1 MKNKTETKLKK
12 ALFFKEYSHLLKHLA
27 QISEEDLKNNQLP
40 EPLKHAYAYLAR
52 REIGANATDI
62 SYGLFRSIHP
72 VAHKGGIYSREGC
85 LAKTI
90 TISKKKFKV
99 VPIDEYDLKE
109 IEQFIDL
116 KKIKRIDPKSNYE
129 KNDKGYYYKS
139 DLHYNN
145 FAHFEKKI
153 LGDLLGERDK
163 KTPFIGLAYIN
174 NTPVFI
180 MNDEFDKK
188 NNMFGQYTGF
198 TMLASNANKFF
209 FNLARCYNSPKDFI
223 DKELNLNLN
232 DLYADESSSKNFEDN
247 PYDKI
252 KQLKE
257 NPSIVELLKYT
268 TDYRGLIANK
278 WLNTIKLIESNID
291 KNLFDKN
298 KKVILQLINLLEK
311 ELARAFEYS
320 KEDPVRFEYFFE
332 NASQLLY
339 HLFQFTNKDALY
351 HDYLQEL
358 KKITCPQGDVDFA
371 LKNSCMNA
379 ILSATYY
386 AHEQFQKIN
395 ERQLNDP
402 IMLAEYQQV
411 IDSELDKI
419 QQKIKTLEL
428 SYPSETLEKLS
439 LEEQQTHQ
447 KEYSTLTETKNFIL
461 KNKDKWLTDELE
473 TLKKISGG
481 GSPDAGFSFYDSN
494 EEQHDIINSLK
505 EITKKYS
512 NKFSLNYRFDNSFYF
527 EVRQAELSSWK
538 KSNENQIIYV
548 APVSEYY
555 QDVDVI
561 KQIIYKLADGNDKKE
576 IPPTTK
582 FYVIVDETLKK
593 DPGIVQKI
601 FDEFPEQ
608 CIGVSI
614 VNSYNKSTMY
624 KRAPAGFVMHCKKAG
639 SEELKHEDVIH
650 QQDFYLS
657 TLIDH
662 YIELKSGYEFEKR
675 LKENQSLVKFFLT
688 NPKQPNSQLED
699 YPLFLRSGLLHDH
712 EDLPIKK
719 EINRYKIRD
728 SFNFLFSSSAN
739 FNNVQM
745 NDGTKL
751 FQRRASMGAIRSGQC
766 LHQLAHFY
774 FRGKKR
780 GELYPAIQEA
790 VNNILNQKEVNLT
803 DAKIVLLAI
812 VRGLELGVK
821 EEDIPKLNQ
830 QLKTSL
836 EQFPEDVKKHI
847 NFVLTGVDER
857 DKDSKLYRFF
867 HHNKVYSELEV
878 KEQQERPRAPN

>member
-1 MKNKTETKLKK
+1 MKKKIETKLKK
-12 ALFFKEYSHLLKHLA
+12 ALFFKEYSHLLKRLV
-27 QISEEDLKNNQLP
+27 QISEEDLKNDQLP

-52 REIGANATDI
+52 REIGANASYM
-62 SYGLFRSIHP
+62 SYGLFRSIDP
-72 VAHKGGIYSREGC
+72 VDHKGGVYSREGC

-90 TISKKKFKV
+90 TIGKKKFKV

-109 IEQFIDL
+109 IEQFLDL
-116 KKIKRIDPKSNYE
+116 KKIKHIDPKSNYE
-129 KNDKGYYYKS
+129 ENDKGYYYKS
-139 DLHYNN
+139 DLHYDN
-145 FAHFEKKI
+145 FVHFEKKI
-153 LGDLLGERDK
+153 LCDLLGEGNK
-163 KTPFIGLAYIN
+163 NAPFIGLAYIN

-198 TMLASNANKFF
+198 TMLASNASKFF

-223 DKELNLNLN
+223 DKELNLNFN
-232 DLYADESSSKNFEDN
+232 ALYADESSSKNFEDD
-247 PYDKI
+247 PYEKI

-257 NPSIVELLKYT
+257 NPSIVALLKYT

-278 WLNTIKLIESNID
+278 WLNTIKLLENNID
-291 KNLFDKN
+291 KELFDKN

-311 ELARAFEYS
+311 EITKAFEHS

-395 ERQLNDP
+395 ECKLNDP

-411 IDSELDKI
+411 IDGELDKI

-428 SYPSETLEKLS
+428 SYPSES
-439 LEEQQTHQ
+439 LDSQ
-447 KEYSTLTETKNFIL
+447 KEYSTLTETKNCIL
-461 KNKDKWLTDELE
+461 KNKEKWITEELE
-473 TLKKISGG
+473 TLRKIAGG
-481 GSPDAGFSFYDSN
+481 GSPDVDFYSYDEN
-494 EEQHDIINSLK
+494 DDDIITSLK
-505 EITKKYS
+505 EITKEHS
-512 NKFSLNYRFDNSFYF
+512 NKFLITYEFDNSFYF
-527 EVRQAELSSWK
+527 EVRQAELSAWK
-538 KSNENQIIYV
+538 NSDKNHIIYV

-561 KQIIYKLADGNDKKE
+561 KQIIYKLTDGYDKEE
-576 IPPTTK
+576 IPPTQK
-582 FYVIVDETLKK
+582 FYVVVDETLKK

-624 KRAPAGFVMHCKKAG
+624 KRAPAGFVMHCKKAV
-639 SEELKHEDVIH
+639 SEKLKHEDVIH

-662 YIELKSGYEFEKR
+662 YVELKSGYEFEKR

-699 YPLFLRSGLLHDH
+699 YPLFLRSRLLHDP

-728 SFNFLFSSSAN
+728 SFNFLYPSSAS
-739 FNNVQM
+739 FNNVKM

-751 FQRRASMGAIRSGQC
+751 YDRRASMGAIRSGQC

-867 HHNKVYSELEV
+867 HHNKVHSELEA
-878 KEQQERPRAPN
+878 KEQQERPGAPN